1 MLKRLWLVILLSAFS
16 SVQADGLDFGISK
29 DTAYLV
35 YLTKMD
41 SVGDQGADLG
51 LGLFY
56 NDSTDYLATAEM
68 MVVGTGIN
76 EREDLEFGIGLK
88 GYLGAVDEPDENVY
102 AMALGAHARYVIPNS
117 TPMGIVL
124 EGFYAPDIT
133 SFGGTE
139 SVGEVSLRYEVQ
151 VVPNTLG
158 YVGYRKLDVG
168 LDGHSDVELDDNV
181 HMGIRLIF

>member
-1 MLKRLWLVILLSAFS
+1 
-16 SVQADGLDFGISK
+16 
-29 DTAYLV
+29 
-35 YLTKMD
+35 
-41 SVGDQGADLG
+41 
-51 LGLFY
+51 
-56 NDSTDYLATAEM
+56 
-68 MVVGTGIN
+68 
-76 EREDLEFGIGLK
+76 
-88 GYLGAVDEPDENVY
+88 
-102 AMALGAHARYVIPNS
+102 
-117 TPMGIVL
+117 MGIVL